1 MIDRFRG
8 TRVPMKLWV
17 IVAIAALGVLV
28 TGWTRLDSV
37 RPREMEARQD
47 KVRDLTNTA
56 LSTIKGFQAREA
68 SGEET
73 RAEAQA
79 GATAAVKSMRYGDND
94 YFWINDMAPT
104 MVAHPMKPELEGK
117 NLSANEDPNG
127 KRLFVEMVNVVKA
140 DKAGFVDYMWARPDS
155 EQPVPKVSYV
165 AGFEPWGWIVG
176 TGIYVDD
183 VDAAVRSETITVAWQ
198 TALILFVIA
207 LLTFLISRTISRPVD
222 ADSARIRKLASGEIT
237 EAGDATDGLVET
249 RDALEDLSSYLRDS
263 SHVAERIA
271 AGDLTVEVH
280 PRSEHDVLGNA
291 FAAMV
296 TNLRQLVGDVAASA
310 GTLTEA
316 SREMASTSDE
326 TGRAVGEIAAAV
338 NDVAQGAERQV
349 RMVESTREAVQE
361 AARAADSSAETAQAT
376 AVAADS
382 ARQAA
387 RDGADAA
394 ANASDAI
401 EQVATTS
408 EQVSV
413 AIQDLSDRSER
424 IGGIVDTIT
433 GIAEQTNLLALNAAI
448 EAARAGE
455 QGKGFAVVADEVRKL
470 AEESQEASG
479 QIAALISEIQT
490 ETGRAVGIVRAGA
503 QRTEEGVATVRRTR
517 EAFEHIGVKH
527 RRDGHPRG
535 RDRHRGAAA
544 SRATSPAPSR
554 TSPRSP
560 PSPRSPRPR
569 PSRSPPRRSR
579 PARRRRRSR
588 LPLRRSP
595 APPSSST
602 SWCGASRCSHE
613 LDRALD
619 RLERRDEREP
629 QVARRPPGRRTSPAR
644 R

>member
-1 MIDRFRG
+1 MIERFRG

-56 LSTIKGFQAREA
+56 LSTITGFQAREA
-68 SGEET
+68 SGDLT

-79 GATAAVKSMRYGDND
+79 GAIAAVKSMRYGDDD
-94 YFWINDMAPT
+94 YFWINDMGPT

-117 NLSANEDPNG
+117 DLTGNEDPNG

-165 AGFEPWGWIVG
+165 AGFEPWGWVVG

-183 VDAAVRSETITVAWQ
+183 VDAAVREETVTVAWQ

-222 ADSARIRKLASGEIT
+222 ADSARMRKLASGEIT
-237 EAGDATDGLVET
+237 EAGATTDGLVET

-280 PRSEHDVLGNA
+280 PRSEQDVLGNA

-296 TNLRQLVGDVAASA
+296 TNLRELVGDVATSA
-310 GTLTEA
+310 GTLTDA

-361 AARAADSSAETAQAT
+361 AARAADASAETAQAT
-376 AVAADS
+376 ADAADS
-382 ARQAA
+382 ARRAA

-394 ANASDAI
+394 ADASAAI

-408 EQVSV
+408 EQVS
-413 AIQDLSDRSER
+413 ATIQDLSERSER

-448 EAARAGE
+448 EAARAGD

-479 QIAALISEIQT
+479 QIAALISEIQA
-490 ETGRAVGIVRAGA
+490 ETGRAVEIVRDGA

-517 EAFEHIGVKH
+517 EAFESIGVSIDEMGTRVGEIATAAH
-527 RRDGHPRG
+527 SIAGDITRAEQDITEV
-535 RDRHRGAAA
+535 AAVAEESSASAEQVSASTQQTSASTQEIAA
-544 SRATSPAPSR
+544 SAQTLAG
-554 TSPRSP
+554 TAEHLNELV
-560 PSPRSPRPR
+560 
-569 PSRSPPRRSR
+569 RRFKVL
-579 PARRRRRSR
+579 A
-588 LPLRRSP
+588 
-595 APPSSST
+595 
-602 SWCGASRCSHE
+602 
-613 LDRALD
+613 
-619 RLERRDEREP
+619 
-629 QVARRPPGRRTSPAR
+629 
-644 R
+644 